1 VTKSKPAEP
10 RRGTLGTNAPLIGL
24 IGPIGSGKSTV
35 AGWLTDRG
43 AVVVDADLLTRSL
56 MTPGTP
62 VTEAIV
68 NHFGEKFRHRDGSLD
83 RGKLGRL
90 VFADPVLLA
99 ELEAIVHPAIG
110 GVLEASIRAADM
122 SRPRAIVLEA
132 IKLVEAGHAPWCD
145 EVWLVNCSQATQL
158 ARLVGRGMSMKDAR
172 QRIAAQAASLPLWR
186 ESATRVIDSDGSRAE
201 VEAAVDAALVSVRS
215 QFSGPGGGVEP
226 EVPKRRGAESPKA
239 PAHATRAGAGRS
251 ESGRK

>member
-1 VTKSKPAEP
+1 VTTRKTDPP

-35 AGWLTDRG
+35 AGWLTERG

-62 VTEAIV
+62 VTEEIV
-68 NHFGEKFRHRDGSLD
+68 ANFGEKFRHRDGSLD

-90 VFADPVLLA
+90 VFADPIQLA

-110 GVLEASIRAADM
+110 GVLEASIRADDM

-132 IKLVEAGHAPWCD
+132 IKLVEAGYAPWCD
-145 EVWLVNCSQATQL
+145 EIWLVNCSQGTQL
-158 ARLVGRGMSMKDAR
+158 ARLVQRGMSMSDAR
-172 QRIAAQAASLPLWR
+172 QRIAAQAASLPYWR
-186 ESATRVIDSDGSRAE
+186 EAATRVIDSDGTRAT

-215 QFSGPGGGVEP
+215 QFAGPGSRETVARAAPLRGTRFGS
-226 EVPKRRGAESPKA
+226 RR
-239 PAHATRAGAGRS
+239 
-251 ESGRK
+251 